1 MSPAKK
7 KNSSPEGVLACDNDL
22 TFTFVTTGCLP
33 TAVVHM
39 HTRGRIHAHTHTKT
53 TKTAATRWRHHQGWC
68 THPRVIRLHR
78 LTPLPPCTT
87 GQSLAFIKQSMTAS
101 VRFTM
106 TCCTVS
112 LLWPSHRLHLQTF
125 FLQGIWSPAER
136 VHFLFIR
143 SCSRPRHHQVTLSL
157 IVITGSQTPC
167 T

>member
-87 GQSLAFIKQSMTAS
+87 GQSLAFIKRSIVFYGVLYCIPTLALTQAPLADFLSPRDLEPGGAS
-101 VRFTM
+101 SFPLYSLMFTPK
-106 TCCTVS
+106 T
-112 LLWPSHRLHLQTF
+112 PSGDPIPYCDYR
-125 FLQGIWSPAER
+125 
-136 VHFLFIR
+136 
-143 SCSRPRHHQVTLSL
+143 
-157 IVITGSQTPC
+157 
-167 T
+167 